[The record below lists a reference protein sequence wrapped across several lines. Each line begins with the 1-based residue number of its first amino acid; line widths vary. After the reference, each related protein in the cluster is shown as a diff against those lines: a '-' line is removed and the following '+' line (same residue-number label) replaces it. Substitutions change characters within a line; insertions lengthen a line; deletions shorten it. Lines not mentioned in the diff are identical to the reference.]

1 MKAADAFIG
10 LAARVYA
17 HATTWGRYKTG
28 LTELRERN
36 GGTLIS
42 VIRKPH
48 RKEISMARKTR
59 RSKRTIVGAAKSGA
73 ARVQKIAIKAATAA
87 ATAAAEAAV
96 EEVMKSMHREGQARG
111 QTMAAERPVRRT
123 KRKQAR
129 KTSQRKRR

>member
-1 MKAADAFIG
+1 MATFSFAESKKN
-10 LAARVYA
+10 AR
-17 HATTWGRYKTG
+17 HGRKVA
-28 LTELRERN
+28 EI
-36 GGTLIS
+36 GGTKALIAAFFKRAQLRAFS
-42 VIRKPH
+42 R
-48 RKEISMARKTR
+48 RTCMAKKSFVRKTQ
-59 RSKRTIVGAAKSGA
+59 RTIVGAAKSGA

>member
-1 MKAADAFIG
+1 MATFSFAESKN
-10 LAARVYA
+10 AR
-17 HATTWGRYKTG
+17 HGRKVA
-28 LTELRERN
+28 EI
-36 GGTLIS
+36 GGTKALIAAFFKRAQLRAFS
-42 VIRKPH
+42 R
-48 RKEISMARKTR
+48 RTCMAKKSFVRKTQ
-59 RSKRTIVGAAKSGA
+59 RTIVGAAKSGA

-87 ATAAAEAAV
+87 ATAAV